1 MVIVRYI
8 KRMPPT
14 VINDT
19 YERYANNRF
28 CEKGMQNNES
38 GGGRSVLM

>member
-8 KRMPPT
+8 KRTPPT
-14 VINDT
+14 VINDA

-28 CEKGMQNNES
+28 CEKNAK
-38 GGGRSVLM
+38 